1 MANDLIASMVL
12 AIWLYLIA
20 ARGGFWRAAERDDDS
35 LRGPVQLAIHG
46 PPSPPSSLRATRP
59 NASGQTVTSLLRQN
73 YPGELTVIVVDDQS
87 RDATADVARGA
98 AVLIGASDRLTILP
112 GRSLPSG
119 WTGKLWAQQQG
130 VEFAENAPQPPV
142 YLLLTDADIVYAPDA
157 LMHLVARA
165 EAGGFVLT
173 SLMAKLRCKSF
184 AERMFVPA
192 FIFFFQML
200 YPFAWA
206 NDPRRS
212 TAAAAGGCMLV
223 RRDALQ
229 QAGGLAAIRD
239 ALIDDCA
246 LAKALK
252 RHGAIS
258 IALTERVQSVRAY
271 PAIGDIRRM
280 VSRTAY
286 AQLRYSPF
294 LLAGTIVGL
303 ALTYL
308 APVELA
314 IFAGG
319 VPQFIGIFVWLL
331 MAFAFRPTLRFY
343 RPLDS
348 VGPGAAR
355 DRGNVYGLHNRFR
368 LSACA
373 RARRHVEGARPSRS
387 CEKAQ
392 RLGIAMNDT
401 GA

>member
-1 MANDLIASMVL
+1 VANDLIASMVL

-20 ARGGFWRAAERDDDS
+20 ARGGFWRAAERDDAS
-35 LRGPVQLAIHG
+35 PALSPTLAGPSAGAWPAVTAVV
-46 PPSPPSSLRATRP
+46 PARDEAECV
-59 NASGQTVTSLLRQN
+59 GQTVTSLLRQN

-87 RDATADVARGA
+87 RDGTADIARGA
-98 AVLIGASDRLTILP
+98 AVLIGAGERLTILSGGP
-112 GRSLPSG
+112 LPSG

-130 VEFAENAPQPPV
+130 VEFAVNVAAPPA
-142 YLLLTDADIVYAPDA
+142 YLLLTDADIVYAEDA
-157 LMHLVARA
+157 VANLVARA
-165 EAGGFVLT
+165 EQGGFVLT

-206 NDPRRS
+206 NDPCRA

-229 QAGGLAAIRD
+229 RAGGMAAIRD

-252 RHGAIS
+252 RHGPIS
-258 IALTERVQSVRAY
+258 IALTERVASVRAY

-286 AQLRYSPF
+286 AQLRYSP
-294 LLAGTIVGL
+294 LLLVGTVIGL

-308 APVELA
+308 APVGLA

-319 VPQFIGIFVWLL
+319 WPQFIGIFVWLL
-331 MAFAFRPTLRFY
+331 MAFAFRRTLRFY
-343 RPLDS
+343 RLSIAWAPALPAIAAMYMAFTIDS
-348 VGPGAAR
+348 AYQHAR
-355 DRGNVYGLHNRFR
+355 GRGGMWKGRAQADLSNKPNVSELR
-368 LSACA
+368 
-373 RARRHVEGARPSRS
+373 
-387 CEKAQ
+387 
-392 RLGIAMNDT
+392 
-401 GA
+401 